1 MPHSFF
7 SFSRTDFF
15 SGVLVVIWA
24 AEGVLSTFSVFP
36 WFLGLVSLLLL
47 HTQLSLF
54 GSHSANLKTMM
65 VLADVVL
72 SEPALGR
79 SRRSTCFH
87 PIYNKIN
94 IGNNFRKIVCSVVAH
109 FLGNKFHTTSPGS
122 NPSFDINFFNLFF
135 LFLKW
140 PIFFFRF

>member
-72 SEPALGR
+72 STLVLQLQQTSLAAQ
-79 SRRSTCFH
+79 
-87 PIYNKIN
+87 
-94 IGNNFRKIVCSVVAH
+94 VH
-109 FLGNKFHTTSPGS
+109 FCIRNRVLMVG
-122 NPSFDINFFNLFF
+122 LFF
-135 LFLKW
+135 
-140 PIFFFRF
+140 FFFWLSNGIRVLELKALMIGYVFDF